1 MEFTMK
7 VLMTV
12 QPPSLADQLKGNL
25 QKALKE
31 KAEETAEK
39 IKQELIEPEQEAQN
53 KIDLLA

>member
-12 QPPSLADQLKGNL
+12 QPPSLADQLKGNS

>member
-1 MEFTMK
+1 MK

-12 QPPSLADQLKGNL
+12 QLPSLADQLKGNL

-31 KAEETAEK
+31 KVEETAEK

>member
-1 MEFTMK
+1 MK

-12 QPPSLADQLKGNL
+12 QPPSLADQLKGNP

-31 KAEETAEK
+31 KAKETVEK
-39 IKQELIEPEQEAQN
+39 IKELIEPEQEAQN

>member
-1 MEFTMK
+1 MK

-12 QPPSLADQLKGNL
+12 QPPSLADQLKGNP

-39 IKQELIEPEQEAQN
+39 TKQELIEPEQEAQN

>member
-7 VLMTV
+7 VLMTI
-12 QPPSLADQLKGNL
+12 QPPSLADQLKGNP

-31 KAEETAEK
+31 KTEETAEK
-39 IKQELIEPEQEAQN
+39 TKQELIEPEQEAQN